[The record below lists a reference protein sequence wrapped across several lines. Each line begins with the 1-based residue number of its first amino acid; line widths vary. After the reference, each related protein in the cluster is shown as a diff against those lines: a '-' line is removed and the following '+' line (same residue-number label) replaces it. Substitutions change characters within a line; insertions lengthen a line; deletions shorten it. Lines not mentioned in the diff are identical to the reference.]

1 MELYLDR
8 WLDGNEAPVLTP
20 EEVDIVADA
29 IQTLLFKDFFVEPW
43 QLLSVHAMRVEAAET
58 KEPEEN
64 EGSSN
69 EEYED
74 CDDQRIIYVKSGLPG
89 LEQSTVNDLYRIWT
103 GQATGVFNAIETAAG
118 DKPISCGAQI
128 GRIPD
133 TDVYIVSSVLKFG
146 DDYILIFLS
155 AKTRESLVEGCN
167 GICGLIFVLCFIM
180 STRFRGGLNMQHLEF
195 TIGNV
200 VDRAT
205 CCAVRKRVTS
215 WLSSGRESV
224 EEWRKKVK
232 SH

>member
-1 MELYLDR
+1 MELYIDR
-8 WLDGNEAPVLTP
+8 WLNGNEAPVLTP

-43 QLLSVHAMRVEAAET
+43 QLLSVHAMRVEAA
-58 KEPEEN
+58 KAEPKEN
-64 EGSSN
+64 EGSSD

-103 GQATGVFNAIETAAG
+103 DQATGVFNAIEIASG

-133 TDVYIVSSVLKFG
+133 TDIYIVSSVLKFG
-146 DDYILIFLS
+146 NDYILIFLS

-167 GICGLIFVLCFIM
+167 GICGLIFVFCFIM
-180 STRFRGGLNMQHLEF
+180 STRFRGGLDMQRLEF

-200 VDRAT
+200 VDRTT
-205 CCAVRKRVTS
+205 CSAIRKRVTS
-215 WLSSGRESV
+215 WLSSGRESI
-224 EEWRKKVK
+224 EKWRKVK